1 MPKIKLFSILSILV
15 AMSLLV
21 SGCGSPD
28 PANLTD
34 EQVTAITENILTAI
48 DAGDYAAFSRDF
60 SDEMLNAFPEDNFL
74 QTKDMLAS
82 ASGNYISIDT
92 PTISNKQGYALY
104 QFVCKYENED
114 VAVTVV
120 FLVGGDKVDGLFF
133 NSPNLIAASQK

>member
-1 MPKIKLFSILSILV
+1 MSKTKLFSILSILV
-15 AMSLLV
+15 ALSLLV

-34 EQVTAITENILTAI
+34 EQVMAVTENILTAI
-48 DAGDYAAFSRDF
+48 DAGDYAAFTRDF
-60 SDEMLNAFPEDNFL
+60 SDEMLAAFPEDSFL

-82 ASGNYISIDT
+82 ASGNYISIGA

-104 QFVCKYENED
+104 QFICKYEKED
-114 VAVTVV
+114 IVVTVV

-133 NSPNLIAASQK
+133 NSPNLIAASQQ